1 MSAYYT
7 HQNVHVNAHLNGI
20 YEKFQRPRRVICGV
34 CAALSANSG
43 VPAWIIRV
51 VAVCLLIAHTALATV
66 AYLIA
71 AAFMRRPATGT
82 WRDLRADTR
91 GCAGV
96 PPRTWDDGGL
106 VNRFDRL
113 TRRLAEMERETMDRE
128 AGLRRAFR
136 DLDR

>member
-7 HQNVHVNAHLNGI
+7 HQNAHVNAHLNNM
-20 YEKFQRPRRVICGV
+20 YETFQRPRRVICGV

-51 VAVCLLIAHTALATV
+51 VAVCMLATHAALTTL

-71 AAFMRRPATGT
+71 AALMRRPAAGT
-82 WRDLRADTR
+82 WRDFG
-91 GCAGV
+91 GCSSV
-96 PPRTWDDGGL
+96 PPRPWDDGGL

-113 TRRLAEMERETMDRE
+113 NRRLAEMERETMDRE

-136 DLDR
+136 DLDRG